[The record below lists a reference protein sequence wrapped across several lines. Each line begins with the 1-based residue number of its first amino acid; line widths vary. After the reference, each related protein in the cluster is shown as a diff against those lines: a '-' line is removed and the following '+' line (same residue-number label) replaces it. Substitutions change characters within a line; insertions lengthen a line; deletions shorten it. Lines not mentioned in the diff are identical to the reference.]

1 MLIVVTVV
9 GFCIFVFSLGYMAE
23 DPRYSRFFAY
33 LSLFAGSM
41 LTLVLANN
49 LLLLY
54 ISWEMVGLCSYLLI
68 GFWFEKKSA
77 ADAAKK
83 AFIVTRIGDVG
94 LFIGLLI
101 LYSQTGHVDFSS
113 VFHAVEGIAHSNPTL
128 VTLVGLLIFAGAVGK
143 SAQFPLHV
151 WLPDAMEGPTPV
163 SALIHA
169 ATMVAAGVYLVGRT
183 YPIFHAIEGSASL
196 TTVAWIGAITAIMAA
211 SIGVAM
217 NRAKRI
223 LAYSTISQLGYMM
236 IGLGVGG
243 VMVGIFHLMTH
254 AFFKALLFL
263 GAGSMMH
270 GSGEHADLNI
280 WQSGGL
286 RKHMPITFWT
296 FLVGTLALAGIFP
309 FAGFWSKDEILLKA
323 FEHNP
328 AIYLLGLAGAFLTA
342 FYMFRLVFVSF
353 FGEARDHKVHAH
365 ESPPVMTVPLI
376 ILAFFSLV
384 IGWVG
389 ITFIGN
395 PFGRFLGG
403 ALGAVEVAEEGGVGL
418 GMELGLMGVSLLV
431 ALAGIGA
438 AYLLYGRRQVA
449 SEAEEPLRALGPV
462 WTALEHKL
470 YFDELYNFL
479 IVQPVLRLA
488 EILRR
493 FDLGIIDGIV
503 NGVGLLTRDVIAAAS
518 RWIDTYIVDGAVN
531 LVGLVIKK
539 VGDGIRYIQTGQV
552 QSYALAIFLGVLLL
566 AAVYLLR

>member
-1 MLIVVTVV
+1 
-9 GFCIFVFSLGYMAE
+9 
-23 DPRYSRFFAY
+23 
-33 LSLFAGSM
+33 
-41 LTLVLANN
+41 
-49 LLLLY
+49 
-54 ISWEMVGLCSYLLI
+54 
-68 GFWFEKKSA
+68 
-77 ADAAKK
+77 
-83 AFIVTRIGDVG
+83 VG

-101 LYSQTGHVDFSS
+101 LYSQTGHVDFRS
-113 VFHAVEGIAHSNPTL
+113 VFQAVEGIAHSNPTL

-296 FLVGTLALAGIFP
+296 FLFGTLALAGIFP
-309 FAGFWSKDEILLKA
+309 FAGFWSKDEILLQA
-323 FEHNP
+323 FEHNL

-365 ESPPVMTVPLI
+365 ESPPVMTVPLM

-403 ALGAVEVAEEGGVGL
+403 VLGAVEVAEEGGVGL
-418 GMELGLMGVSLLV
+418 TLELGLMGLSLLV

-470 YFDELYNFL
+470 YFDEIYNFL
-479 IVQPVLRLA
+479 IVQPILRLA

-531 LVGLVIKK
+531 LVGLVTKK
-539 VGDGIRYIQTGQV
+539 VGDGIKYLQTGQV